1 MEGPFLTGICEMESR
16 HVPPPHFLEPRFRY
30 RCRDLLRRCENASPD
45 IRGIAERV
53 SAIPGLSSRILAAAN
68 TSIAGSPIDSV
79 DHAVVFL
86 GAVRVREIVT
96 SLLVPNQA
104 THAEFARP
112 EPLARRRS
120 A

>member
-1 MEGPFLTGICEMESR
+1 MESP
-16 HVPPPHFLEPRFRY
+16 HLPPPHFLEPRFRY
-30 RCRDLLRRCENASPD
+30 RCKDLLRRCEKASPD

-53 SAIPGLSSRILAAAN
+53 SSIPGLSSQILAAAN

-96 SLLVPNQA
+96 SLL
-104 THAEFARP
+104 
-112 EPLARRRS
+112 EPKQGTRLESGTPRHTVRRQI